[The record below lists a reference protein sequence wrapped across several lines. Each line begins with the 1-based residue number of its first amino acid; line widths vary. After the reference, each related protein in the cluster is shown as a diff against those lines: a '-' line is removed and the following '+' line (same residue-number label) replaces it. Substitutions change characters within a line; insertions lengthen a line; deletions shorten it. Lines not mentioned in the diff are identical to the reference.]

1 MKKLL
6 SILLTLSMLF
16 SLCVFGASAS
26 NASAAEPTEVTLH
39 ATDGQIIISWR
50 NPVWTE
56 ANALTEIKLY
66 DGAGTKLETSF
77 DLKSGKIQ
85 SYTHKGLTTGNVYSY
100 KLEFTYADRSVIPV
114 KLSSKASKS
123 SLDLYLG
130 TTAIQG
136 DISYHRDTES
146 IPLSVIM
153 DNSEQREGHPTLK
166 LTNHRGDK
174 YGRALLT
181 VNVKNLNK
189 GATYTFSYWQ
199 KASAADVKAGRSH
212 LLSFQ
217 NGTITKP
224 DSSNKPTEKTFML
237 DTDKW
242 VQRSV
247 EYKLASDKTTFTVGF
262 VIKSIEN
269 FWIDELSLVEN
280 GTTTNMLAKR
290 ANNNIYKEV
299 AALDT
304 VNEKVIT
311 ADQVT
316 NTANSNSITTAWE
329 GDTKTPP
336 TRMSSLKFYI
346 KKAGASAYTYAGE
359 AAGQYSG
366 NFVFENLTPGTYYD
380 VKVTKI
386 LCGVEVDLK
395 TETINTLVVPVNP
408 DWDVSAYSFKLG
420 DTEVA
425 DITQTGAYTASV
437 SVKNV
442 NTTEESLP
450 AQLIAAIYKEGV
462 LQSVV
467 YTDKIDVNKGE
478 NETLTKEVTITDA
491 DCEVRLFLWDG
502 LDTMKPLAMAS
513 EKF

>member
-16 SLCVFGASAS
+16 SMCVFGASAS

-56 ANALTEIKLY
+56 ANALTAIKLY
-66 DGAGTKLETSF
+66 DGAGTELKGKSF
-77 DLKSGKIQ
+77 DLTSGKAQ
-85 SYTHKGLTTGNVYSY
+85 YYTHKGLTTGNVYSY
-100 KLEFTYADRSVIPV
+100 KLEFTYADGSVVPV
-114 KLSSKASKS
+114 KLSSKASSS
-123 SLDLYLG
+123 SLQLYLG

-146 IPLSVIM
+146 NPLSVIM
-153 DNSEQREGHPTLK
+153 DNSEQRDGHPTLK
-166 LTNHRGDK
+166 LTNHRGNS
-174 YGRALLT
+174 YGNALLT

-199 KASAADVKAGRSH
+199 KVSAADVGKTH
-212 LLSFQ
+212 VLLFE
-217 NGTITKP
+217 NGTIAVHDP
-224 DSSNKPTEKTFML
+224 DKEKQITL
-237 DTDKW
+237 HVGDGTW
-242 VQRSV
+242 
-247 EYKLASDKTTFTVGF
+247 YKRTVTYTLANDKTTFNVGF

-269 FWIDELSLVEN
+269 FWIDELSLVKE
-280 GTTTNMLAKR
+280 GTTTNMLANR
-290 ANNNIYKEV
+290 ANNKIYKEV
-299 AALDT
+299 VALDT
-304 VNEKVIT
+304 VAEKVIT

-316 NTANSNSITTAWE
+316 NTANSNSITTAWA
-329 GDTKTPP
+329 GDTTIQP

-425 DITQTGAYTASV
+425 DISKAGTYTASV

-442 NTTEESLP
+442 NTTEASLS

-478 NETLTKEVTITDA
+478 NETLTQKVTITDA
-491 DCEVRLFLWDG
+491 NCEVRLFLWDG